1 MRASKAKKFSMN
13 KNMLILPIPIS
24 FTHKRNTIKSIRKIQ
39 SKLDKMCHVLAD
51 ISLIEES
58 LTERVP
64 TTSLIKEGR
73 ESRQYLKISILTLQ
87 IMLSFTNKL
96 STTTVTSTIK
106 SRGGLVCH
114 VWQGISRTGENLKAK
129 APTTALMKENKENRQ
144 YI

>member
-1 MRASKAKKFSMN
+1 MTNMPTHQAKASFTLKLSIWKATNRTKLKKDPVYHVLGSINLMKVNFRERVHIEQHMRASKAKKFSMN
-13 KNMLILPIPIS
+13 KSMLILPIPIS

-73 ESRQYLKISILTLQ
+73 ESRQYLKISILTL
-87 IMLSFTNKL
+87 
-96 STTTVTSTIK
+96 
-106 SRGGLVCH
+106 
-114 VWQGISRTGENLKAK
+114 
-129 APTTALMKENKENRQ
+129 
-144 YI
+144 